1 MIYEENKKKKKKEKK
16 TYIYPAIFTEIRPH
30 EFCPRECNEERNV
43 PTAVSNL
50 QERKRPSDFAQMSQS
65 CQMAIREREHKR
77 FRALSRMWDHVGVF
91 QYNIIILLEIW

>member
-1 MIYEENKKKKKKEKK
+1 MKKIKKKKKRKRV
-16 TYIYPAIFTEIRPH
+16 YPATFAEIRPH

-50 QERKRPSDFAQMSQS
+50 QERKRPSDFAQVSQS
-65 CQMAIREREHKR
+65 CQVVRERER

-91 QYNIIILLEIW
+91 